1 MLLGIMRKHAK
12 SWLIKCLIGIIAVVF
27 IFYFGYSFTAKRG
40 LKIAFVNGE
49 LISSMEYEKA
59 YYDLLEALQRQYK
72 AAWNDNLIKVFDLK
86 NRALNN
92 LINRK
97 LISQEAKKLGLDVTE
112 IETQKAIMDYPPFK
126 INGQFD
132 NRLYR
137 SILSRNHMKA
147 EDFEADMGQDLLE
160 KKLKQFLFAFIEV
173 TDQEVLDYYTYSN
186 EKIKISFVQFKP
198 DKFNKSIKP
207 DQISLEKFF
216 DKHKEKYRV
225 PEKIKLTYLEIDPE
239 IFKEQVKIGNK
250 EIKDYYEYNIDTF
263 LQPKQ
268 VKVRHILFKLA
279 QDATEAEEKKVKE
292 RARTVLKKARQ
303 SKDFSALA
311 REYSEGPTKSEGGD
325 LGYFSAGKMVK
336 PFEDAAF
343 KLKKGEISDLV
354 RTPFGYHIIRVE
366 DIKEAG
372 TRTLDEVR
380 DQIVDI
386 MFVNASAELAHE
398 KGLSLID
405 QMPYDTDLGEYA
417 AEHELKAKH
426 TGYISQ
432 DETIPG
438 IGENK
443 KLYKSLFSLEK
454 NETSELIEL
463 KGKFYIFQVSDRKA
477 SYLPEFKEV
486 VDKVKKDFI
495 PYLMAKEA
503 RAAAESYLA
512 ELQKGESWDKL
523 AKSKHLEPE
532 ESNFF
537 SRQEPIP
544 KIGYDPVLYE
554 LAFNLG
560 KNKRYPDTIFENDKG
575 AFVIRWEASKGID
588 EEKYQKEKEKFRF
601 SLMQAK
607 HERLFG
613 KWLENLKKNAEIEI
627 VTAVDKAG

>member
-27 IFYFGYSFTAKRG
+27 IFYFGYSFTAEQG

-59 YYDLLEALQRQYK
+59 YHDLLEALQRQYK

-137 SILSRNHMKA
+137 SILSRNHMKT
-147 EDFEADMGQDLLE
+147 EDFEADMGQNLLE

-198 DKFNKSIKP
+198 DKFKESIKP

-216 DKHKEKYRV
+216 DKRKEKYRV

-239 IFKEQVKIGNK
+239 TFKEQVKTGDK
-250 EIKDYYEYNIDTF
+250 EIKDYYEYNIDIF

-292 RARTVLKKARQ
+292 RAKTVLKKARQ
-303 SKDFSALA
+303 SEDFSALA

-372 TRTLDEVR
+372 TKTLDDVR

-386 MFVNASAELAHE
+386 LFVNASAELAHE

-417 AEHELKAKH
+417 AEHELKVKH
-426 TGYISQ
+426 TNYISQ

-463 KGKFYIFQVSDRKA
+463 KGKFYIFQVSDKKA
-477 SYLPEFKEV
+477 SHLPEFKEV

-512 ELQKGESWDKL
+512 ELQKGESWEKL
-523 AKSKHLEPE
+523 AKSKHLELE
-532 ESNFF
+532 KSNFF
-537 SRQEPIP
+537 SRQEPIS

-588 EEKYQKEKEKFRF
+588 EEKYQKEREKFRF

-613 KWLENLKKNAEIEI
+613 EWLENLKKNAKIEI
-627 VTAVDKAG
+627 VTAVDTVR